1 MKKKCVA
8 IIALLGCCLFVTAYE
23 KYESKNESKND
34 QADYIVSEQEDGSD
48 TFETDHEFYT
58 DAADTE
64 RTEPEQQNEQ
74 TDYRL
79 SEAGDMS
86 ETAETDHQFYTSKQ

>member
-1 MKKKCVA
+1 MKKRCVA
-8 IIALLGCCLFVTAYE
+8 IIALLGCCLFVTAYA
-23 KYESKNESKND
+23 KYESKND
-34 QADYIVSEQEDGSD
+34 QVDYIVSEQEDGSD
-48 TFETDHEFYT
+48 TFETDHGFYT

-64 RTEPEQQNEQ
+64 RTEPERQNEQ

>member
-8 IIALLGCCLFVTAYE
+8 IIALLGCCLFVTAYA

-34 QADYIVSEQEDGSD
+34 QTDYIVSEQEDGSD
-48 TFETDHEFYT
+48 TFETDHGFYT

-64 RTEPEQQNEQ
+64 RTEPERQNEQ

>member
-1 MKKKCVA
+1 MKKKCVV
-8 IIALLGCCLFVTAYE
+8 IIALLGCCLFVTAYA
-23 KYESKNESKND
+23 KYESKND

-48 TFETDHEFYT
+48 TFETDHGFYT
-58 DAADTE
+58 DATDAEHTA
-64 RTEPEQQNEQ
+64 PEQQNEQ